1 MTRVVDDY
9 VKGRVKLGHE
19 GAELL
24 KYSYVPEVQ
33 PKHVQSSAPACA
45 VVLLQEPLGSVHGK
59 ACGHDEV
66 RSTAEQFQAALETDF
81 LPATGDERIPD
92 AKELTGKG

>member
-9 VKGRVKLGHE
+9 MKRRVKLGHE

-24 KYSYVPEVQ
+24 QHIDVPEVQ
-33 PKHVQSSAPACA
+33 PKHVQSLAPARA
-45 VVLLQEPLGSVHGK
+45 VVLPQESFGSVHGK

-66 RSTAEQFQAALETDF
+66 RATAEQFQAALEPDF
-81 LPATGDERIPD
+81 LPATGDKRIPD
-92 AKELTGKG
+92 AKE

>member
-24 KYSYVPEVQ
+24 QHIDVPEVQ
-33 PKHVQSSAPACA
+33 PKHVQSLAPARA
-45 VVLLQEPLGSVHGK
+45 VVLPQESFGSVHGK

-66 RSTAEQFQAALETDF
+66 RATAEQFQAALEPDF
-81 LPATGDERIPD
+81 LPATGDKRIPD
-92 AKELTGKG
+92 AKE